1 MYRLCERFKF
11 NTAEI
16 CMSFCS
22 EVEHRCKLIK
32 HQHHTVISLTFSV
45 LLLPYPITS
54 ELQRTTPSLDVFIQ
68 SQPKTKNNLTGRIEK
83 IKNVLLLLE
92 NKLFLWNMAF
102 SKLSGQESVLKVDS
116 FEILGK
122 IYLQKFVSHVL
133 FLLLIVFCLKKISQC
148 LPQCHPLPR
157 S

>member
-11 NTAEI
+11 NSAEI

-22 EVEHRCKLIK
+22 KVEYRCKLIK
-32 HQHHTVISLTFSV
+32 YQHHTVISPTFSV
-45 LLLPYPITS
+45 PLLPYPITS
-54 ELQRTTPSLDVFIQ
+54 ELQTTPPSLDVFIQ
-68 SQPKTKNNLTGRIEK
+68 SQPKTKNILTCRIENN
-83 IKNVLLLLE
+83 KNVLLLLE

-116 FEILGK
+116 FEIWGK

-157 S
+157 T